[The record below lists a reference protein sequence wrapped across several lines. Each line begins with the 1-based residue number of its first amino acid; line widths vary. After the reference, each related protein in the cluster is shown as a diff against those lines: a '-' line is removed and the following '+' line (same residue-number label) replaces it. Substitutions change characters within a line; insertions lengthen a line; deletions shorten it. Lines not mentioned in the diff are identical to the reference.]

1 MSLVGPPLPPPTP
14 LRDLLSRG
22 LRGEPDTAAL
32 STAETSLSWA
42 ELHHR
47 TGILAASYRGLGL
60 RPGDRVASL
69 LPNRLDAVLHVL
81 ACIRAGLV
89 ATPLNY
95 RYRCPEID
103 RALKLSGARWL
114 LFHAERQGDVDGC
127 RERNGLD
134 LGCLRVVD
142 GMDGRLADQVDFATA
157 GRNAGAGDPSAA
169 AAEEPFAAD
178 APALIFF
185 TSGST
190 GVPKGV
196 THDRRSLEALINA
209 YGRNFHL
216 TGADRYLIASSMA
229 HIGGLLGC
237 LSSLTLGTP
246 VFVARSSDAAELA
259 QMLLAFRP
267 TVVKMLPST
276 LFSLVRD
283 PQVPGDAFASLREC
297 CVAGDHVPSELHG
310 EVRQRTGH
318 HITEMYAMTE
328 AGMLAANRGGDAD
341 RIGSVGPP
349 AVGVELQIRGDD
361 GRPLPA
367 GETGDLWARTPCAMQ
382 GYWRDPTATAEV
394 LVEGWLATG
403 DRMRA
408 DADGVLWF
416 AGRRRQIIVHDG
428 SNICPQEVEDALLE
442 HPAVTGAVAI
452 GIHDLVHGENVR
464 AYVTLHA
471 GARAPA
477 EAELI
482 AFTRARIGYKAPTSI
497 VVLDRLPLNATGKVD
512 RPAIRALAQSAPGLP
527 PAAAVPG
534 RITA

>member
-1 MSLVGPPLPPPTP
+1 MPLVGPPLPPSTP
-14 LRDLLSRG
+14 LSDLLSRG
-22 LRGEPDTAAL
+22 LGGDAAAAAL
-32 STAETSLSWA
+32 STADASLSWA
-42 ELHHR
+42 ELDR
-47 TGILAASYRGLGL
+47 RSRVLAGTYRRLGL

-81 ACIRAGLV
+81 ACLRAGLA

-95 RYRCPEID
+95 RYRSPEIG
-103 RALKLSGARWL
+103 RALQLSGARWL

-127 RERNGLD
+127 RERSGLD
-134 LGCLRVVD
+134 LGCTPIVD
-142 GMDGRLADQVDFATA
+142 GRDGQLADQIETATA
-157 GRNAGAGDPSAA
+157 AGRDAAAGAAVAA
-169 AAEEPFAAD
+169 VEERFAAD

-196 THDRRSLEALINA
+196 VHDRRSLEALVNA

-216 TGADRYLIASSMA
+216 TAADRYLIASSMA

-237 LSSLTLGTP
+237 LSSLCLGTP
-246 VFVARSSDAAELA
+246 VLVARSSDAAELER
-259 QMLLAFRP
+259 MLLTFRP

-283 PQVPGDAFASLREC
+283 PQAPGDAFTSLREC
-297 CVAGDHVPSELHG
+297 CVAGDHVPPELHS
-310 EVRQRTGH
+310 EFHHRTGL
-318 HITEMYAMTE
+318 HISEMYAMTE

-341 RIGSVGPP
+341 RTGSVGPA
-349 AVGVELQIRGDD
+349 AVGVHLQIRGDD
-361 GRPLPA
+361 GRPLQA
-367 GETGDLWARTPCAMQ
+367 GETGDLWARSPCLMQ
-382 GYWRDPTATAEV
+382 GYWRDPKATAEA

-464 AYVTLHA
+464 AYVTLDP
-471 GARAPA
+471 GAVPPD

-482 AFTRARIGYKAPTSI
+482 AFARARIGYKAPTGV
-497 VVLDRLPLNATGKVD
+497 VVLDQLPLNATGKVD
-512 RPAIRALAQSAPGLP
+512 RPAVRALAQCVAV
-527 PAAAVPG
+527 AADQQC
-534 RITA
+534 

>member
-1 MSLVGPPLPPPTP
+1 MPLVGPPLPPRIP
-14 LRDLLSRG
+14 LEQILSRG
-22 LRGEPDTAAL
+22 LQDDPGSAAL
-32 STAETSLSWA
+32 STVETSLSWS
-42 ELHHR
+42 ELDVR
-47 TGILAASYRGLGL
+47 TALLGRLYRRLGL

-95 RYRCPEID
+95 RYRSPEID

-114 LFHAERQGDVDGC
+114 LFDAERQGDVDGC
-127 RERNGLD
+127 RERSGLD
-134 LGCLRVVD
+134 LGCL
-142 GMDGRLADQVDFATA
+142 
-157 GRNAGAGDPSAA
+157 AA
-169 AAEEPFAAD
+169 ADGADGHLAEQIEAFCSGGTDGAAMAEPALVEEGGPAD

-190 GVPKGV
+190 GIPKGV
-196 THDRRSLEALINA
+196 THDRRSLEALLNA

-246 VFVARSSDAAELA
+246 VIVARRTDAAELA
-259 QMLLAFRP
+259 RMLRSFRP
-267 TVVKMLPST
+267 TVVKMLPAT

-283 PQVPGDAFASLREC
+283 PQVPAEAFACLREC
-297 CVAGDHVPSELHG
+297 CVAGDHVPAELHS
-310 EVRQRTGH
+310 EFHQRTGR

-341 RIGSVGPP
+341 RTGSVGPP

-367 GETGDLWARTPCAMQ
+367 GETGDLWARSPCVMQ
-382 GYWRDPTATAEV
+382 GYWRDPKATALV
-394 LVEGWLATG
+394 LVDGWLATG

-464 AYVTLHA
+464 AYVTLDPGAEPPGEA
-471 GARAPA
+471 G
-477 EAELI
+477 LI
-482 AFTRARIGYKAPTSI
+482 AFTRARIGYKAPGSI

-512 RPAIRALAQSAPGLP
+512 RAAIRALAEAGSA
-527 PAAAVPG
+527 
-534 RITA
+534 